1 MAPLVAPRFT
11 KRFRRLCQVAAISG
25 TGRSQQV
32 VDGLLPVAM
41 VYGDGPWREPED
53 WISAIESLF
62 GLSLSEADVLAGRD
76 RAVQAKTLSYNT
88 FRGQYV
94 LSSQAQ
100 SATMDQIQAG
110 ENLERRAQES
120 WLAEVEHLV
129 SDQSSDALWSC
140 LLAYAGKAFLS
151 HGMDAVKLLD
161 PSAGE
166 FTDLTGGDAPEA
178 LLKMALSESGL
189 ASSLLPEISQAIAVF
204 FDGRNADRV
213 DYVSELVNST
223 FNFLALG
230 LDDETRGS
238 LIENT
243 PALTIFVDTN
253 VIYSII
259 GAHANPH
266 DAISAELFNLL
277 QENQLP
283 FKVFYHEKTLN
294 ELEKTMSAAGDRL
307 RQLHYT
313 PALSRARLSYPRAMS
328 SIEMRY
334 HQLNSEVATSVDIFL
349 GRYSNLPL
357 LLAQQGFT
365 IFRESD
371 TSQEES
377 RKRAEL
383 VAEYKA
389 YIADK
394 YPSHREKQYATLDHD
409 VAVWLATANRQKPK
423 GKGPIFS
430 GALLVSADNMFRR
443 FDRDILSPVYGSGT
457 WVVTRPDTL
466 ARALRLFLS
475 SNRQSDA
482 AFSQIFAMP
491 EFRGIGQNR
500 NEIVSRVAAY
510 LATYADLPEETAI
523 KLLANDLL
531 MSRVKDA
538 DRRDGA
544 FERLIQEEIVREN
557 ESLLEEREATLAQM
571 RRLASNVKQ
580 EMASISGELSAR
592 GDPELVDR
600 IEKLEQL
607 ISQGFPVNIGKVV
620 MANEYSGGYFQ
631 NTQNQV
637 GAQGPNAKAEGFTQ
651 QADQRQL
658 AVDMP
663 ALALELERLK
673 QELVVVASSSSDYQA
688 VAEIQAARE
697 AADEGD
703 EGRVGR
709 HLANAGRW
717 ALDVASQIGT
727 AVAAA
732 ALSQA
737 LGM

>member
-41 VYGDGPWREPED
+41 VYSDGPWREPED
-53 WISAIESLF
+53 WTSAIESLF
-62 GLSLSEADVLAGRD
+62 GLSLSEADVLAARD
-76 RAVQAKTLSYNT
+76 RAIQSKVLSYNT
-88 FRGQYV
+88 FRNQYV
-94 LSSQAQ
+94 LSSQAK
-100 SATMDQIQAG
+100 SATMDQIHSG
-110 ENLERRAQES
+110 ENLERKAQES

-161 PSAGE
+161 PSSGAFSDLAVGE
-166 FTDLTGGDAPEA
+166 TPEA
-178 LLKMALSESGL
+178 LLRVALSESGI
-189 ASSLLPEISQAIAVF
+189 AESLLPQIAQAVAVF
-204 FDGRNADRV
+204 FDGRNSDRV
-213 DYVSELVNST
+213 DYVAELVDST
-223 FNFLALG
+223 FSFLALG
-230 LDDETRGS
+230 LDDETRVS
-238 LIENT
+238 LIENA
-243 PALTIFVDTN
+243 PALTVFVDTN

-266 DAISAELFNLL
+266 DAISAELFGMLR
-277 QENQLP
+277 ENDLP

-307 RQLHYT
+307 RQLYYT
-313 PALSRARLSYPRAMS
+313 PALSRARLSYPRGMS

-334 HQLNSEVATSVDIFL
+334 HQLNSEIATSVDIFL

-371 TSQEES
+371 TSQGES
-377 RKRAEL
+377 QKRAEL
-383 VAEYKA
+383 VAEYQA

-394 YPSHREKQYATLDHD
+394 YPSYKEKPYATLDHD
-409 VAVWLATANRQKPK
+409 VAIWLAAASRQRPK

-430 GALLVSADNMFRR
+430 GALLVSADNLFRR
-443 FDRDILSPVYGSGT
+443 FDREVLSSVYGSGT

-466 ARALRLFLS
+466 ARALRLFLG

-482 AFSQIFAMP
+482 AFSQVFAMP
-491 EFRGIGQNR
+491 EFRGIGKGR

-510 LATYADLPEETAI
+510 LATYADLPEETAM

-531 MSRVKDA
+531 MSRVRDA
-538 DRRDGA
+538 DGRGGEL
-544 FERLIQEEIVREN
+544 ERLIQEELVREN
-557 ESLLEEREATLAQM
+557 ESLLEEREATLGQM
-571 RRLASNVKQ
+571 RQLASNVTQ

-592 GDPELVDR
+592 GEPGLVDR
-600 IEKLEQL
+600 INKLEQL
-607 ISQGFPVNIGKVV
+607 ISQGFPVNIEKVV

-631 NTQNQV
+631 NDQNQV

-673 QELVVVASSSSDYQA
+673 QQLVLVASSSSDYQA

-717 ALDVASQIGT
+717 ALDVAGQIG
-727 AVAAA
+727 ASVAAA
-732 ALSQA
+732 ALSQS

>member
-1 MAPLVAPRFT
+1 M
-11 KRFRRLCQVAAISG
+11 
-25 TGRSQQV
+25 
-32 VDGLLPVAM
+32 
-41 VYGDGPWREPED
+41 
-53 WISAIESLF
+53 
-62 GLSLSEADVLAGRD
+62 
-76 RAVQAKTLSYNT
+76 
-88 FRGQYV
+88 
-94 LSSQAQ
+94 
-100 SATMDQIQAG
+100 
-110 ENLERRAQES
+110 
-120 WLAEVEHLV
+120 
-129 SDQSSDALWSC
+129 
-140 LLAYAGKAFLS
+140 
-151 HGMDAVKLLD
+151 
-161 PSAGE
+161 
-166 FTDLTGGDAPEA
+166 
-178 LLKMALSESGL
+178 
-189 ASSLLPEISQAIAVF
+189 
-204 FDGRNADRV
+204 

-253 VIYSII
+253 VIYSVI

-294 ELEKTMSAAGDRL
+294 ELEKTMLAAGDRL

-394 YPSHREKQYATLDHD
+394 YPSHREKHYATLDHD

-673 QELVVVASSSSDYQA
+673 QELVLVASSSSDYQA